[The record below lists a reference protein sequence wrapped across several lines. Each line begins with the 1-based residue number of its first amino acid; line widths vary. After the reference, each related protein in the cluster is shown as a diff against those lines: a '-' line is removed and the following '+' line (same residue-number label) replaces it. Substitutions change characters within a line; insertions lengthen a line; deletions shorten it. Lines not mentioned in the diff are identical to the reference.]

1 MKAAIIYHK
10 ADLDGVFS
18 AAIAK
23 SYEEELGNKISL
35 FPYNYNE
42 EIPPMEGFNAVYVVD
57 MSFND
62 KTEEILYNWMNDGK
76 FVYWID
82 HHRTAIFNPDGTM
95 VAKDVPGIRT
105 VGKGA
110 MELTWMYRY
119 QDDIVPQILKYLSA
133 YDVWDK
139 DRFDWHQ
146 VLMVEEAVQAKVGLD
161 VEKAE
166 KFLFEY
172 PISIL
177 KLIEEG
183 EYAWL
188 VKTQLWETYCK
199 MFAFEGKILGHPAIF
214 MNTNEFRSEVFDSVW
229 DKDKYDVMCPFCLQP
244 NGHVR
249 FSIYTDKEGVKAN
262 EIAKRLGGGGHDKAA
277 GFLLTNPS
285 DYMWFIKEHEI
296 R

>member
-18 AAIAK
+18 AAITKHSVGIMGVEAV
-23 SYEEELGNKISL
+23 L

-42 EIPPMEGFNAVYVVD
+42 DIPSMEGFDMVYLLD

-62 KTEEILYNWMNDGK
+62 ETEGILYGWKGEGK
-76 FVYWID
+76 QVVWID
-82 HHRTAIFNPDGTM
+82 HHRTAIYDAKGYK
-95 VAKDVPGIRT
+95 VAKKIPGDRII
-105 VGKGA
+105 GFGA
-110 MELTWMYRY
+110 MELAWGFFRDEATPKVLR
-119 QDDIVPQILKYLSA
+119 YLSA
-133 YDVWDK
+133 YDVWNK
-139 DRFDWHQ
+139 DRFEWNQ
-146 VLMVEEAVQAKVGLD
+146 VLMIEEAVQARVGLD

-166 KFLFEY
+166 EFLFSY
-172 PISIL
+172 RVPIPE
-177 KLIEEG
+177 LIEEG
-183 EYAWL
+183 SYIWKA
-188 VKTQLWETYCK
+188 KTAMWEGYCK
-199 MFAFEGKILGHPAIF
+199 LFAFEGKILGRPAIF

-277 GFLLTNPS
+277 GFLLTNPG

-296 R
+296 K

>member
-18 AAIAK
+18 AAITK
-23 SYEEELGNKISL
+23 NFVRMMGVEVFL

-42 EIPPMEGFNAVYVVD
+42 DIPSMEGFDLVYLLD

-62 KTEEILYNWMNDGK
+62 ETERILYGWESEGK
-76 FVYWID
+76 QVVWID
-82 HHRTAIFNPDGTM
+82 HHRTAIYDAKGDK
-95 VAKDVPGIRT
+95 VAKKIPGDRFI
-105 VGKGA
+105 GFGA
-110 MELTWMYRY
+110 MELTWEFFH
-119 QDDIVPQILKYLSA
+119 DEAAPDVLLYLSA
-133 YDVWDK
+133 YDVWNK
-139 DRFDWHQ
+139 DRFEWNQ
-146 VLMVEEAVQAKVGLD
+146 VLMIEEAVQARVGLN

-166 KFLFEY
+166 EFLFSY
-172 PISIL
+172 RVPIPE
-177 KLIEEG
+177 LIEEG
-183 EYAWL
+183 AYIWRA
-188 VKTQLWETYCK
+188 KTAMWEGYCK
-199 MFAFEGKILGHPAIF
+199 LFAFEGKILGHPAIF

-244 NGHVR
+244 NVHVR

-277 GFLLTNPS
+277 GFLLENPS
-285 DYMWFIKEHEI
+285 DFMWFIKEHEI

>member
-18 AAIAK
+18 AAITKNFVRMMGVEAF
-23 SYEEELGNKISL
+23 L

-42 EIPPMEGFNAVYVVD
+42 DIPSMEGFDLVYLLD

-62 KTEEILYNWMNDGK
+62 ETERILYGWESEGK
-76 FVYWID
+76 QVVWID
-82 HHRTAIFNPDGTM
+82 HHRTAIYDAKGDK
-95 VAKDVPGIRT
+95 VAKKIPGDRFI
-105 VGKGA
+105 GFGA
-110 MELTWMYRY
+110 MELTWEFFH
-119 QDDIVPQILKYLSA
+119 DEAAPEALLYLSA
-133 YDVWDK
+133 YDVWNK
-139 DRFDWHQ
+139 DRFEWSQ
-146 VLMVEEAVQAKVGLD
+146 VLMIEEAVQARVGLD

-166 KFLFEY
+166 EFLFSY
-172 PISIL
+172 RVPIPE
-177 KLIEEG
+177 LIEEG
-183 EYAWL
+183 TYIWRA
-188 VKTQLWETYCK
+188 KTAMWEGYCK
-199 MFAFEGKILGHPAIF
+199 LFAFEGKILGHPAIF

-277 GFLLTNPS
+277 GFLLENPG
-285 DYMWFIKEHEI
+285 DFMWFIKEHEI